1 MEINIYDYVNFEQL
15 SEKRY
20 EAIFQEILKVLD
32 KQGDYSLSLSLVSA
46 DRIKEINNEY
56 RNINAVTDVLSFE
69 VDYEILSD
77 EIEIDLGD
85 IFICL
90 ERASEQAIELT
101 QSLDRELEFLFIHG
115 VLHLFGDDHIEKED
129 EVLML
134 DLQRKIV
141 NEIY

>member
-90 ERASEQAIELT
+90 ERASEQAIELK

-115 VLHLFGDDHIEKED
+115 VLHLFGYDHIEKED

>member
-20 EAIFQEILKVLD
+20 KAIFQEILKVLD

-90 ERASEQAIELT
+90 ERASEQAIELK

-115 VLHLFGDDHIEKED
+115 VLHLFGYDHIEKED